1 MSDMTEQMAQTA
13 AAMVAE
19 GKGILAIDESLP
31 TIKKRFDTINVESTE
46 ENRRA
51 YRELLITAPGGEDFI
66 SGMILF
72 DETLRQKTRDGVP
85 FPQVMIEKGIMP
97 GIKVDKGAKDLAGR
111 PGEKVTEGLDG
122 LRDRLAEYRD
132 LGARF
137 AKWRAVITIGDHIPT
152 NGCIEANAH
161 ALARYAALCQEAGIV
176 PMVEPEV
183 LMDADNDIDVCY
195 WATEKTLRTVFNALC
210 DQAVALEHTI
220 LKTNMVLSGKKCPV
234 QAGVQE
240 VAEKTVRCL
249 LNTVPASLPGI
260 VFLSGGQSATLA
272 TAHLNE
278 MNRNNDGLPWPLSFS
293 YGRALQEPSLKTW
306 AGNPENFGAAQA
318 ALLHRE
324 KCNSLACLG
333 QYSDALEEAA

>member
-51 YRELLITAPGGEDFI
+51 YRELLITAPGGEEFI

-272 TAHLNE
+272 TAHLKRNE
-278 MNRNNDGLPWPLSFS
+278 
-293 YGRALQEPSLKTW
+293 
-306 AGNPENFGAAQA
+306 PEQ
-318 ALLHRE
+318 
-324 KCNSLACLG
+324 
-333 QYSDALEEAA
+333 